1 MFRIPFRPR
10 KLKASDTALIPLLFL
25 AVSGALW
32 LVAGPLMR
40 HQGIGLYDAA
50 VAAVDAGDNAR
61 AKALFKKACAHGS
74 MMGCREF
81 VKFKKPGED

>member
-1 MFRIPFRPR
+1 MVRIQIRPI
-10 KLKASDTALIPLLFL
+10 KFKPSDTALIPILFL

-32 LVAGPLMR
+32 LVSGPLMR
-40 HQGIGLYDAA
+40 HQGIGIYDAA

-74 MMGCREF
+74 MLGCREF